1 MEMIEIQGYDDF
13 QGHLSKHGQLYLLFY
28 KSGSEKSDCAY
39 ENIKTVTSKIKE
51 SGAVLT
57 ADVNR
62 VRDIHSNYGIQ
73 TAPALLEFEKG
84 ALKQTVKGCQSI
96 DYLTSFFQHSV
107 YSGEKREK
115 SRQKRVIVYSTPTC
129 PHCNTLKDYLKRN
142 QIPFRDIDVSKD
154 QKMAQ
159 ELVKKSGQQGV
170 PQTEI
175 NGKIVV
181 GFNRSKINEML
192 GIQA

>member
-1 MEMIEIQGYDDF
+1 MEIIEVKGYDDF
-13 QGHLSKHGQLYLLFY
+13 MSHLSKHGKLYLLFY
-28 KSGSEKSDCAY
+28 KSDSEKSNCAY
-39 ENIKTVTSKIKE
+39 ENIKTVSNKITE
-51 SGAVLT
+51 TGVVLT
-57 ADVNR
+57 ADVNS
-62 VRDIHSNYGIQ
+62 VRDIHSKYEIQ
-73 TAPALLEFEKG
+73 SAPTLLEFENG

-107 YSGEKREK
+107 YSGEKTGK
-115 SRQKRVIVYSTPTC
+115 SAQKRVIVYSTPTC

-142 QIPFRDIDVSKD
+142 NISFRDIDVSKD

-175 NGKIVV
+175 NGKIIV
-181 GFNRSKINEML
+181 GFNRSKINEIL

>member
-1 MEMIEIQGYDDF
+1 MRMIEVQGYDDF
-13 QGHLSKHGQLYLLFY
+13 KSHLTNHGQIYLLFY
-28 KSGSEKSDCAY
+28 KSGIEKSDCAY
-39 ENIKTVTSKIKE
+39 ENIKNVANKIKE
-51 SGAVLT
+51 SGVVLT
-57 ADVNR
+57 ADVNS
-62 VRDIHSNYGIQ
+62 VRDIHSKYDIQ
-73 TAPALLEFEKG
+73 TAPALLEFEG
-84 ALKQTVKGCQSI
+84 GVLKQTVKGCQSI
-96 DYLTSFFQHSV
+96 DYLTSFFQHTV
-107 YSGEKREK
+107 YSGEKRGK
-115 SRQKRVIVYSTPTC
+115 SEQKRVIVYSTPTC

-142 QIPFRDIDVSKD
+142 QISFRDIDVSKD

-175 NGKIVV
+175 NGKIIV

>member
-1 MEMIEIQGYDDF
+1 MEMIEVQDYDEF
-13 QGHLSKHGQLYLLFY
+13 QSRLSRHGQLYLLFY

-39 ENIKTVTSKIKE
+39 ENIKTVTNKIKE
-51 SGAVLT
+51 SGVVLT
-57 ADVNR
+57 ADVNS
-62 VRDIHSNYGIQ
+62 VRDIHSKYDIQ

-107 YSGEKREK
+107 YSGEKAKK
-115 SRQKRVIVYSTPTC
+115 SGQKRVIVYSTPTC

-142 QIPFRDIDVSKD
+142 QIPFRDVDVSKD

-175 NGKIVV
+175 NGKIIV

>member
-1 MEMIEIQGYDDF
+1 MKMIEVQGYDDF
-13 QGHLSKHGQLYLLFY
+13 ISHLLKGGQIYLLFY

-39 ENIKTVTSKIKE
+39 ENIKTVTNKIKE
-51 SGAVLT
+51 SGVVLT
-57 ADVNR
+57 ADVNS
-62 VRDIHSNYGIQ
+62 VRDIHSKYDIQ
-73 TAPALLEFEKG
+73 TAPALLEFEKE
-84 ALKQTVKGCQSI
+84 ALKQTVKGCQSA
-96 DYLTSFFQHSV
+96 DYLNSFFQHSV
-107 YSGEKREK
+107 YTGEKSGK
-115 SRQKRVIVYSTPTC
+115 SAQKRVIVYSTPTC

-142 QIPFRDIDVSKD
+142 NISFRDIDVSKD

-175 NGKIVV
+175 NGKIIV
-181 GFNRSKINEML
+181 GFNRSKINEIL